1 MECSCPWVLLEPYII
16 NGSVHYTNKN
26 LEWVQSANTCGEA
39 DQQREEL
46 VVQVGPRKSSRRGAL
61 PACRRSGVGHTLPS
75 NSAALRRGMRKGATL
90 SPSGKCRKSQLQHV
104 CFC

>member
-39 DQQREEL
+39 DQQREDL

-61 PACRRSGVGHTLPS
+61 PAERCGPHLAQQFCSSQKR
-75 NSAALRRGMRKGATL
+75 NEKRGNAFSKWE
-90 SPSGKCRKSQLQHV
+90 V
-104 CFC
+104 